1 MGTGRRSARWF
12 AAVLGI
18 ALVASAVVVY
28 LLIRVTAPS
37 ADPDQGLA
45 AVSSDVSDLT
55 AASSDGA
62 DAATSDPPD
71 TPASESTTGASGGT
85 SAAPTAGATS
95 ASMEGVTTGPDT
107 TNGTDVEAPSTPR
120 PAAGPSVLPGSAV
133 PLPAAWSGTA
143 QVDIT
148 VTGDC
153 PGAKPTHYTTPAD
166 IALDVAGGG
175 AAVTE
180 TGSTSSTAPGE
191 EPTLTIGVNTAAVP
205 TVAVYSATVDN
216 TGAFHRFWS
225 LSVARSGTGTEVSG
239 TVVSDDGLA
248 GNNPNLLVDA
258 VQPPADC
265 ATVPVNG
272 LPRVLAVGS
281 TLTGWLDVNTA
292 KFTLHAVTTDGQ
304 RSLTVT
310 IAATRSH

>member
-37 ADPDQGLA
+37 ADPDEGLA

-55 AASSDGA
+55 AASSDAA
-62 DAATSDPPD
+62 DAATSDPQD
-71 TPASESTTGASGGT
+71 TTASESTTGTSGGI
-85 SAAPTAGATS
+85 SAAPTTGATS
-95 ASMEGVTTGPDT
+95 GSMEGVTTGPDT
-107 TNGTDVEAPSTPR
+107 TNGPTSRASTP
-120 PAAGPSVLPGSAV
+120 ADPSVLPGSAV

-225 LSVARSGTGTEVSG
+225 LSVARSGTGTEVLG